1 MGMGLRVSNLVS
13 DGPSMNVD
21 PFKYAYFA
29 NPYERPYNEDGSFRP
44 DMTYFNLTSI
54 NEGTKTPENQPT
66 AGFNILREMEET
78 SSEGKKFSVSGQF
91 SLDVEILKTLI
102 FSGLASYG
110 YTNNREES
118 VLGRES

>member
-1 MGMGLRVSNLVS
+1 
-13 DGPSMNVD
+13 
-21 PFKYAYFA
+21 
-29 NPYERPYNEDGSFRP
+29 
-44 DMTYFNLTSI
+44 MTYFNLTSI
-54 NEGTKTPENQPT
+54 NEGAITPENQPT

-91 SLDVEILKTLI
+91 SLDVEIFKSLT

-118 VLGRES
+118 ILGRESY

>member
-1 MGMGLRVSNLVS
+1 MKVR
-13 DGPSMNVD
+13 
-21 PFKYAYFA
+21 KHRKI
-29 NPYERPYNEDGSFRP
+29 NPR
-44 DMTYFNLTSI
+44 
-54 NEGTKTPENQPT
+54 
-66 AGFNILREMEET
+66 FNILREMEET

-118 VLGRES
+118 VLGRESYAAFEDRLSFDKNNNTQNLYVLYPSLLRTGNNITYADIFHTRICLRIIILTC

>member
-1 MGMGLRVSNLVS
+1 MGYAHQDGLLKEDSYDRYTVNLKVNASPSTRVKMGMGLRVSNLVS

-54 NEGTKTPENQPT
+54 NEGAITPENQPT
-66 AGFNILREMEET
+66 AGFNILR
-78 SSEGKKFSVSGQF
+78 
-91 SLDVEILKTLI
+91 
-102 FSGLASYG
+102 
-110 YTNNREES
+110 
-118 VLGRES
+118 